1 MVSGPLATMHLADQG
16 ADVIKIE
23 QPGVGDL
30 VRHLGPQRGGMTAVF
45 AVINRNKRSVELD
58 LKTDDGKATLGRI
71 VATSDVVVQ
80 NFRPGVVER
89 MGIGYDDLRKHR
101 ADLVY
106 VSISGFGRTGP
117 YAQKRVYDPIIQA
130 ISGLAAIQADRD
142 TGRPKMVRTIIPDK
156 ITAMTAAQA
165 ITAALFSRERSGKGQ
180 HIELAMLDAT
190 LSFVWPEGM
199 VRHTFLGDD
208 IAHAQ
213 PGSTSDLIY
222 ETTDGYVTASTMT
235 DKEWQGM
242 ARAMEKPEW
251 LEDERFSTPAARVS
265 NMSTRLNVIQEGLGR
280 FTTEECLRRLEAED
294 VPCAEVL
301 TREGV
306 LADPQVAENELLV
319 ETEHPHA
326 GAMRMPR
333 PAARFRAT
341 PAEIRTPAPTL
352 GEHTAEVLREM
363 GIVKR

>member
-1 MVSGPLATMHLADQG
+1 MVSGPLATMHLGDQG

-58 LKTDDGKATLGRI
+58 LKTAEGKATLGRI

-89 MGIGYDDLRKHR
+89 MGIGYDDLRMHR
-101 ADLVY
+101 DDLIY
-106 VSISGFGRTGP
+106 VSISGFGPTGP
-117 YAQKRVYDPIIQA
+117 YSQKRVYDPIIQA
-130 ISGLAAIQADRD
+130 LSGLAAIQADRD
-142 TGRPKMVRTIIPDK
+142 TGRPRMVRTIIPDK

-165 ITAALFSRERSGKGQ
+165 ITAALFARERSGVGQ
-180 HIELAMLDAT
+180 HIQLAMLDAT

-199 VRHTFLGDD
+199 VTHTFLGDD
-208 IAHAQ
+208 IAHAR

-222 ETTDGYVTASTMT
+222 ETKDGYVTASTMT

-242 ARAMEKPEW
+242 TRAMDKPEW
-251 LEDERFSTPAARVS
+251 LDDERFSSPAARVTH
-265 NMSTRLNVIQEGLGR
+265 MSTRLGIIQEALGR
-280 FTTEECLRRLEAED
+280 FTTAECLRRLEAED

-301 TREGV
+301 TKEGV
-306 LADPQVAENELLV
+306 IADAQVAENELLI

-333 PAARFRAT
+333 PAARFGAT
-341 PAEIRTPAPTL
+341 PAKIRTPAPTL
-352 GEHTAEVLREM
+352 GEHTDEVLKEI
-363 GIVKR
+363 GIG